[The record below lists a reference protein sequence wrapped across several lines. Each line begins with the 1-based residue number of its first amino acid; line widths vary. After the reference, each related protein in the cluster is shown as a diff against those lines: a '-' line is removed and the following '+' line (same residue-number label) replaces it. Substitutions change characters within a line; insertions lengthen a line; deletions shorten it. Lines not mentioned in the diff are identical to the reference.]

1 MSQFSDCR
9 IAVRIVKNFGNNYRC
24 ISKIVALSSTCKE
37 KETTCNN
44 RFKVSVGLDIS
55 TGLWVVMTTNYLH
68 PKIKCID
75 YQRYLCNESCEWCQ
89 RNTNVCYSDH
99 SCKSITRTSK
109 FHQVYF
115 PNQMPLTKRNNIF
128 IRRRN
133 NIFIFRF
140 ILQTT
145 CTRKNKL
152 S

>member
-1 MSQFSDCR
+1 M
-9 IAVRIVKNFGNNYRC
+9 KNFGNNYRC
-24 ISKIVALSSTCKE
+24 LSKIVALSSTCKE

-68 PKIKCID
+68 PKIKMHRLSTVRCELC
-75 YQRYLCNESCEWCQ
+75 QRY
-89 RNTNVCYSDH
+89 TNVCYSDH

-115 PNQMPLTKRNNIF
+115 PNQMPLTKWNNIF

>member
-1 MSQFSDCR
+1 MGTTTGAYQKSLPYHPPARKRKQPV
-9 IAVRIVKNFGNNYRC
+9 IIVSKFLWGW
-24 ISKIVALSSTCKE
+24 IS
-37 KETTCNN
+37 
-44 RFKVSVGLDIS
+44 S

-115 PNQMPLTKRNNIF
+115 PNQMPLTKWNNIF